1 MIGLDGAGKTSV
13 LKFLKMDTRSDTV
26 PTVGL
31 NIETVQYK
39 ELNLLVFDVGG
50 KVKIFKCIN
59 IYFQVRSLWSHYY
72 ENVNAVIFVIDSTDS
87 ERMYTIKEELH
98 RLN

>member
-31 NIETVQYK
+31 NIETV
-39 ELNLLVFDVGG
+39 
-50 KVKIFKCIN
+50 
-59 IYFQVRSLWSHYY
+59 
-72 ENVNAVIFVIDSTDS
+72 
-87 ERMYTIKEELH
+87 
-98 RLN
+98 